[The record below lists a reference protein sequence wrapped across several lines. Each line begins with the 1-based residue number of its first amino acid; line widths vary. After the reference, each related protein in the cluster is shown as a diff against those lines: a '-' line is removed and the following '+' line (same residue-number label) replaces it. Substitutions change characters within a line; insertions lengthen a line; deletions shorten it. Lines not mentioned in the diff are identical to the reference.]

1 MNPYG
6 VFMASTSS
14 DHHANQLNLDLL
26 FRTSEKKLNWKL
38 IELQCNELHAVIRS
52 HKHMID

>member
-14 DHHANQLNLDLL
+14 DHANQLNLDLL
-26 FRTSEKKLNWKL
+26 FRTSEKK
-38 IELQCNELHAVIRS
+38 IELKIN
-52 HKHMID
+52 